1 MLHPVQSSCAE
12 VTRRDGDV
20 PHRSP
25 GRVPELVFGLLQDW
39 SSGRVVPA
47 ARQGDGICIR
57 GRRPL
62 LCAARSM
69 PASASTPMP
78 SPAAYPPCG
87 LSWVTSWWPVLV
99 PFHSRT
105 QPSFRTPSIAS
116 AMASSSAAV
125 CLTRS
130 SSVGRFAMRYCRTA
144 ITEGVSSGSTKRVR
158 RAKNTDRK
166 TTASV
171 LPVLA
176 IEPRTGAR

>member
-1 MLHPVQSSCAE
+1 MGVRAVSQNS
-12 VTRRDGDV
+12 
-20 PHRSP
+20 
-25 GRVPELVFGLLQDW
+25 
-39 SSGRVVPA
+39 SSGRCRIGVPTGLSLQRGRA
-47 ARQGDGICIR
+47 MEFAFG

-87 LSWVTSWWPVLV
+87 LSSVTRWWPVRV

-105 QPSFRTPSIAS
+105 QPSFRTLSIAS

-144 ITEGVSSGSTKRVR
+144 ITEDVSSGSTKRVH

-176 IEPRTGAR
+176 IEPCTDAR

>member
-1 MLHPVQSSCAE
+1 MLHAVQSSCAE

-20 PHRSP
+20 PHGSP

-39 SSGRVVPA
+39 SSDRVVHA
-47 ARQGDGICIR
+47 ARQGDGICIW

-87 LSWVTSWWPVLV
+87 LSSSVTRWWPARV

-130 SSVGRFAMRYCRTA
+130 SSVGRFAMRYCR
-144 ITEGVSSGSTKRVR
+144 VSSGSTKRVH

-176 IEPRTGAR
+176 IEPCTDAR